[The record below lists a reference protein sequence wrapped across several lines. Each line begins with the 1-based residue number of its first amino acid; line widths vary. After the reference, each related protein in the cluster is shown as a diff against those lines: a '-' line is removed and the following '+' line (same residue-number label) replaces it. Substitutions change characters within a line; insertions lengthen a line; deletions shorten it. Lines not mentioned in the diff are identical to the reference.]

1 MGSRHVA
8 RLSFAAVAGLAL
20 VSAGLTGASGA
31 ARAGA
36 GAARAVLAGTIS
48 TVAGGVGG
56 PGPAR
61 SVAVDAWCLRAAGEW
76 LYIGTLDE
84 VRRVN
89 VLTGALTT
97 VAGNNAVG
105 PEGDG
110 GIATASAF

>member
-1 MGSRHVA
+1 M
-8 RLSFAAVAGLAL
+8 
-20 VSAGLTGASGA
+20 
-31 ARAGA
+31 
-36 GAARAVLAGTIS
+36 
-48 TVAGGVGG
+48 
-56 PGPAR
+56 
-61 SVAVDAWCLRAAGEW
+61 DAWCLRAAGEW

-110 GIATASAF
+110 GIATATAFYSSTVCASAVDPAHLI